1 MEQSSANPYQ
11 KKLLIAL
18 LILIPIAYFL
28 RLNSYQLIFE
38 EPRRALVALEMLL
51 ANNWMVPT
59 TNGELYYNKPPL
71 YNWVLIGFFSL
82 LGKAEWV
89 VRLPSILSLFLT
101 AFIHYRISRQYI
113 GKNAALLSALFYLT
127 SADILFYFSLLGE
140 IDIFYALIVYVQCLL
155 IFHFYQQK
163 KWHWLFICSYLLTA
177 AGVLTKGI
185 PSLFFQAIT
194 LLAIFIINKDYK
206 RLFSIWHFAGIAI
219 LALSAGGYFYLYSL
233 QHDAGPYLAR
243 LFTETFSRTGMES
256 SLLDNF
262 KHFLNFPVQLI
273 KISAPWFL
281 LFFITIGNPWKK
293 ILKEN
298 PFLTYCLWFCLANGL
313 IYLLSPG
320 TRERYLYMFF
330 PFIYSL
336 LTYSLLEKPAI
347 DKQKWIK
354 GFYYFLG
361 ISVTAGLFGLAIFG
375 MIRQEW
381 VVTIACVIL
390 GLILAAGVYF
400 IKFKKPGEWILA
412 GILIVLIARIGF
424 DLIILPTKKEND
436 PYRADALKMS
446 EIIGNEDVY
455 LIGPPEPKTDNVQ
468 FAGIHFTS
476 YSRNEPTYMAFQ
488 TSFYLSR
495 YTGKIL
501 KYTQGREKE
510 GFYIGPDQV
519 RTDRDQVRT
528 DRAISDQ
535 VRTTNS
541 VNPDPIRVEKRV
553 NPDSIRIYYR
563 FNNRLNK
570 EDQWYILFKYL
581 END

>member
-1 MEQSSANPYQ
+1 MEQSPANPYQ

-18 LILIPIAYFL
+18 FILIPIAYFL

-51 ANNWMVPT
+51 ADNWIFPS

-71 YNWVLIGFFSL
+71 YNWILIGFFSL
-82 LGKAEWV
+82 LGKTEWV

-101 AFIHYRISRQYI
+101 AYIHYRISRKYI
-113 GKNAALLSALFYLT
+113 GKQAALLSALFYLS

-177 AGVLTKGI
+177 AGLLTKGI

-194 LLAIFIINKDYK
+194 LLVIFILNKNYK

-219 LALSAGGYFYLYSL
+219 LALCAGGYFYLYSL
-233 QHDAGPYLAR
+233 QHNVGPYLAR

-256 SLLDNF
+256 SLMDNL
-262 KHFLNFPVQLI
+262 KHFLNFPLQLI

-281 LFFITIGNPWKK
+281 LFFITISNPWKK
-293 ILKEN
+293 ILREN
-298 PFLTYCLWFCLANGL
+298 SFLNYCIWFCLANGL

-336 LTYSLLEKPAI
+336 LAFNLLEKPAI
-347 DKQKWIK
+347 DKQQWIK
-354 GFYYFLG
+354 GFYYSIG
-361 ISVTAGLFGLAIFG
+361 IIVIAGLIGLTIVG
-375 MIRQEW
+375 INRQEW
-381 VVTIACVIL
+381 VVTIACFLLALALITGVYYIKFNKQIDW
-390 GLILAAGVYF
+390 ILAAV
-400 IKFKKPGEWILA
+400 
-412 GILIVLIARIGF
+412 LIVLIARIGF

-446 EIIGNEDVY
+446 GIIGNEAVY
-455 LIGPPEPKTDNVQ
+455 LIGPPELKTDNVQ
-468 FAGIHFTS
+468 FLGIHFTR
-476 YSRNEPTYMAFQ
+476 YSRKEPTYMAFQ

-501 KYTQGREKE
+501 IYTQSEEKE

-519 RTDRDQVRT
+519 RTDMDQVRT
-528 DRAISDQ
+528 DTDQ
-535 VRTTNS
+535 VRDT
-541 VNPDPIRVEKRV
+541 KFV

-563 FNNRLNK
+563 FKNRLNK
-570 EDQWYILFKYL
+570 QDQWYILFKYL
-581 END
+581 KK

>member
-1 MEQSSANPYQ
+1 MEQSAANPYQ

-51 ANNWMVPT
+51 ADNWMVPT

-71 YNWVLIGFFSL
+71 YNWILIGFFSL
-82 LGKAEWV
+82 FGKTEWV

-101 AFIHYRISRQYI
+101 AFIHYRMSRQYI
-113 GKNAALLSALFYLT
+113 GKQAALLSALFYLT

-155 IFHFYQQK
+155 IFHFYQKK

-185 PSLFFQAIT
+185 PSLFFQEIT
-194 LLAIFIINKDYK
+194 LLVIFIINKDYK
-206 RLFSIWHFAGIAI
+206 RIFSVWHFAGIAI
-219 LALSAGGYFYLYSL
+219 LALFAGGYFYLYSL
-233 QHDAGPYLAR
+233 QHDTGPYLAR

-256 SLLDNF
+256 SLMDNF
-262 KHFLNFPVQLI
+262 MHFLNFPVQLI

-281 LFFITIGNPWKK
+281 LFFITTGNPWKK
-293 ILKEN
+293 ILSEN
-298 PFLTYCLWFCLANGL
+298 PFLNYCLWFCLANGIL
-313 IYLLSPG
+313 YLLSPG

-336 LTYSLLEKPAI
+336 LAFNLLEKPAF
-347 DKQKWIK
+347 DKQQWIK
-354 GFYYFLG
+354 GFYYFIG
-361 ISVTAGLFGLAIFG
+361 IIVSTGLIGLSIFG
-375 MIRQEW
+375 IIRQEW
-381 VVTIACVIL
+381 VVAIICILL
-390 GLILAAGVYF
+390 GLALIAGVYF
-400 IKFKKPGEWILA
+400 IKFKKQIEWILA
-412 GILIVLIARIGF
+412 AVLIVLIARIGF
-424 DLIILPTKKEND
+424 DLIILPTKKEKD

-446 EIIGNEDVY
+446 EIIGNEDIY
-455 LIGPPEPKTDNVQ
+455 LIGPPELKTDDVQ
-468 FAGIHFTS
+468 FSGIHFTR

-501 KYTQGREKE
+501 KYTQSEDKE

-519 RTDRDQVRT
+519 RTEKDQNQN
-528 DRAISDQ
+528 AI
-535 VRTTNS
+535 
-541 VNPDPIRVEKRV
+541 PV

-570 EDQWYILFKYL
+570 QDQWYILFKYL
-581 END
+581 EK